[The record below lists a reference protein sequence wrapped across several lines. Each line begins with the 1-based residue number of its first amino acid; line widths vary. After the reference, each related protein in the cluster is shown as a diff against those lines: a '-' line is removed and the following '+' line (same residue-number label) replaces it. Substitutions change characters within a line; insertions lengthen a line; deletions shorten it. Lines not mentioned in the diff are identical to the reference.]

1 MSEEITY
8 DNLVEK
14 VFNKCE
20 TFLLNEGEQ
29 PNTLV
34 IGPKMVSFLMNFMK
48 ENERVYKFFGM
59 IVYVSKEVETLDD
72 IEVYLVAEPVDGKI
86 LYS

>member
-1 MSEEITY
+1 MSKEITY

-34 IGPKMVSFLMNFMK
+34 IGPKMVRFLENFTK
-48 ENERVYKFFGM
+48 RGERVNTFFGM
-59 IVYVSKEVETLDD
+59 YVYVSSEIETLDD
-72 IEVYLVAEPVDGKI
+72 IEVYSIAIPDKWKNI
-86 LYS
+86 I